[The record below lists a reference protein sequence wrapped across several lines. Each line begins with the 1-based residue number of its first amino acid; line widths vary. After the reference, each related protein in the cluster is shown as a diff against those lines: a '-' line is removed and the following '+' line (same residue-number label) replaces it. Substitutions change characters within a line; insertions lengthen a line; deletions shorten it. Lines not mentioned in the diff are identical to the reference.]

1 MCGVIYP
8 PLHRQGKIPD
18 NKISPLLIY
27 WQPRR
32 GLLKAGYPGHCG
44 WDMTRRT
51 EPLAKVRTGAVIIAA
66 ALLLC
71 GEARAQSSGGGP
83 LGFLDNIFTGSLSKG
98 GQGAPSAQRPGTSAQ
113 AQSAPAGNGAPPP
126 WSGEDGASGH
136 PLMTA
141 SAIREAAAN
150 FDNCVASM
158 WPDAA
163 RRNIS
168 QQSFQRFT
176 AGLAPDLRIMD
187 LMDSQPEFSKSIWD
201 YLDILVND
209 NRLAKG
215 REILAKYKPQFDAVE
230 KAYGVDR
237 YAIAAIWGIE
247 SNYST
252 QMGDRSV
259 LQSTATL
266 ACIGRRQKYFRDEF
280 LSALEILHHG
290 DLRPEQMRGSWAG
303 AFGPTQF
310 MPTAFKRYAVD
321 ADGDGRRDVVDD
333 PADLIAS
340 TANNLKK
347 DGWQTGQTWGYEVV
361 VPAGFNYMLADR
373 AKAMTMA
380 QWEHLGLKRAGGQ
393 PFPHPTEKAYLL
405 APAGAEGPGFL
416 MLQNF
421 RVIMKYNPA
430 EAYAL
435 AIGHFAD
442 RLRGAAPF
450 VQPWP
455 RQERELSRTERLELQ
470 QLLAQRGFYRGTPD
484 GQLGGQT
491 REALRGF
498 QASIGA
504 PADGFASSD
513 VLERL
518 RGR

>member
-1 MCGVIYP
+1 MRSMMANR
-8 PLHRQGKIPD
+8 RQGTAVVLIALAVLALPGAAPAQ
-18 NKISPLLIY
+18 IS
-27 WQPRR
+27 
-32 GLLKAGYPGHCG
+32 
-44 WDMTRRT
+44 
-51 EPLAKVRTGAVIIAA
+51 V
-66 ALLLC
+66 
-71 GEARAQSSGGGP
+71 GGKP
-83 LGFLDNIFTGSLSKG
+83 VTPQTSATGSIPATQPAHSGLVPRAMV
-98 GQGAPSAQRPGTSAQ
+98 QAPPPALGT
-113 AQSAPAGNGAPPP
+113 PAPP
-126 WSGEDGASGH
+126 WSGEDGGSGH

-150 FDNCVASM
+150 FSTCVAGM

-163 RRNIS
+163 RRNITRAN
-168 QQSFQRFT
+168 FERFT

-187 LMDSQPEFSKSIWD
+187 LMDSQPEFTKSIWD

-209 NRLAKG
+209 NRIAKG
-215 REILAKYKPQFDAVE
+215 REVLAKYKPQFDAVE
-230 KAYGVDR
+230 KLYGVDR
-237 YAIAAIWGIE
+237 YVIASIWGVE

-266 ACIGRRQKYFRDEF
+266 SCIGRRQKYFRDEF
-280 LSALEILHHG
+280 LTALEILNRG

-333 PADLIAS
+333 AADLIAS

-347 DGWQTGQTWGYEVV
+347 DGWQTGQTWGFEVV
-361 VPAGFNYMLADR
+361 LPKGFNFMLADR
-373 AKAMTMA
+373 AKAMTIA
-380 QWEHLGLKRAGGQ
+380 QWDHLGVKRAGGQ
-393 PFPHPTEKAYLL
+393 PFPHPSEKAYLL

-430 EAYAL
+430 EAYAM

-442 RLRGAAPF
+442 RLRGGAPF
-450 VQPWP
+450 IQPWP
-455 RQERELSRTERLELQ
+455 RQERVLSRAERLELQ

-484 GQLGGQT
+484 GQLGGMT

-498 QASIGA
+498 QASIGT

-513 VLERL
+513 VLEKL

>member
-1 MCGVIYP
+1 
-8 PLHRQGKIPD
+8 
-18 NKISPLLIY
+18 
-27 WQPRR
+27 
-32 GLLKAGYPGHCG
+32 
-44 WDMTRRT
+44 MTPQM
-51 EPLAKVRTGAVIIAA
+51 EPLAKALAAVLVATG
-66 ALLLC
+66 LL
-71 GEARAQSSGGGP
+71 ASPAYAQ
-83 LGFLDNIFTGSLSKG
+83 
-98 GQGAPSAQRPGTSAQ
+98 
-113 AQSAPAGNGAPPP
+113 QSGNGLPNLFGGIFSGPKPDATPQQPAVPGNTGPIP

-150 FDNCVASM
+150 FNNCVAGM

-168 QQSFQRFT
+168 RESFERFT
-176 AGLAPDLRIMD
+176 AGLTPDLRIMD
-187 LMDSQPEFSKSIWD
+187 LMDAQPEFTKSIWD

-209 NRLAKG
+209 NRLARGK
-215 REILAKYKPQFDAVE
+215 ETLAKYKPQFDAME

-237 YAIAAIWGIE
+237 NIVAAIWGIE

-252 QMGDRSV
+252 QIGDRSV

-266 ACIGRRQKYFRDEF
+266 ACIGRRQAYFKDEF

-290 DLRPEQMRGSWAG
+290 DLRPEQMHGSWAG
-303 AFGPTQF
+303 AFGATQF

-321 ADGDGRRDVVDD
+321 ANGDGRRDVVDD

-347 DGWQTGQTWGYEVV
+347 DGWQTGQSWGYEVS
-361 VPAGFNYMLADR
+361 VPQGFNYMLADR
-373 AKAMTMA
+373 AKTMTFA
-380 QWEHLGLKRAGGQ
+380 QWQQLGVVRANNQ
-393 PFPHPTEKAYLL
+393 AFPNANDKAYLL
-405 APAGAEGPGFL
+405 APAGASGPGFL
-416 MLQNF
+416 MMQNF

-442 RLRGAAPF
+442 RLRGGQPF

-455 RQERELSRTERLELQ
+455 RQERELSRAERLELQ
-470 QLLAQRGFYRGTPD
+470 QLLAQRGFYKGAPD
-484 GQLGGQT
+484 GQFGGET
-491 REALRGF
+491 RQALRGF

-504 PADGFASSD
+504 PADGFATATT
-513 VLERL
+513 LEQL

>member
-1 MCGVIYP
+1 
-8 PLHRQGKIPD
+8 
-18 NKISPLLIY
+18 
-27 WQPRR
+27 
-32 GLLKAGYPGHCG
+32 
-44 WDMTRRT
+44 MTRRT
-51 EPLAKVRTGAVIIAA
+51 GPLAGAAIVA
-66 ALLLC
+66 ALLLLS
-71 GEARAQSSGGGP
+71 GDARAQSSGAGP
-83 LGFLDNIFTGSLSKG
+83 F
-98 GQGAPSAQRPGTSAQ
+98 
-113 AQSAPAGNGAPPP
+113 SAPAQPSPPPAAGSVPLP

-141 SAIREAAAN
+141 AAIREAAAS
-150 FDNCVASM
+150 FGDCVASM

-168 QQSFQRFT
+168 QASFQRFT

-187 LMDSQPEFSKSIWD
+187 LLDSQPEFTKSIWD

-209 NRLAKG
+209 IRLARG
-215 REILAKYKPQFDAVE
+215 REILAQYKPQFDAAE

-237 YAIAAIWGIE
+237 HVIAAIWGIE
-247 SNYST
+247 SNYSA
-252 QMGDRSV
+252 QIGDRSV

-280 LSALEILHHG
+280 LSALEILHRG

-347 DGWQTGQTWGYEVV
+347 DGWQTGQAWGYEVA
-361 VPAGFNYMLADR
+361 VPSGFNYMLADR
-373 AKAMTMA
+373 AKTMTMA
-380 QWEHLGLKRAGGQ
+380 QWEHLGITRAGGER
-393 PFPHPTEKAYLL
+393 FPNPAEKAYLL
-405 APAGAEGPGFL
+405 APAGAQGPGFL

-442 RLRGAAPF
+442 RLRGGAPF

-455 RQERELSRTERLELQ
+455 RQERELSRAERLELQ
-470 QLLAQRGFYRGTPD
+470 QLLAQRGFYQGVPD
-484 GQLGGQT
+484 GQFGGQT
-491 REALRGF
+491 REALRSF
-498 QASIGA
+498 QASIGVS
-504 PADGFASSD
+504 ADGFATAA

-518 RGR
+518 RGP

>member
-1 MCGVIYP
+1 MF
-8 PLHRQGKIPD
+8 GK
-18 NKISPLLIY
+18 
-27 WQPRR
+27 
-32 GLLKAGYPGHCG
+32 
-44 WDMTRRT
+44 
-51 EPLAKVRTGAVIIAA
+51 
-66 ALLLC
+66 AL
-71 GEARAQSSGGGP
+71 AQSSGGGLP
-83 LGFLDNIFTGSLSKG
+83 NPFGNMFSGQKSAAPAPAQTGS
-98 GQGAPSAQRPGTSAQ
+98 SASSTPL
-113 AQSAPAGNGAPPP
+113 P
-126 WSGEDGASGH
+126 WTGEDGASGH
-136 PLMTA
+136 PAMTA

-150 FDNCVASM
+150 FNNCVAGM

-163 RRNIS
+163 KRNIS
-168 QQSFQRFT
+168 QASFQRFT

-187 LMDSQPEFSKSIWD
+187 LMDSQPEFTKSVWD

-209 NRLAKG
+209 NRMATG
-215 REILAKYKPQFDAVE
+215 REVLARYKPQFDAAE

-237 YAIAAIWGIE
+237 YIIASIWGIE

-252 QMGDRSV
+252 MMGDRSV
-259 LQSTATL
+259 LNSTATL

-280 LSALEILHHG
+280 LSALEILHRG
-290 DLRPEQMRGSWAG
+290 DLRPEQLRGSWAG

-310 MPTAFKRYAVD
+310 MPTSFKRFAVD
-321 ADGDGRRDVVDD
+321 ADGDGRRDVVDN

-347 DGWQTGQTWGYEVV
+347 SGWQAGQTLGFEVV
-361 VPAGFNYMLADR
+361 MPKNFNYMLADR
-373 AKAMTMA
+373 ARAMTIA
-380 QWEHLGLKRAGGQ
+380 QWGQLGLTRADGK
-393 PFPHPTEKAYLL
+393 PLPDPAEKAYLL

-442 RLRGAAPF
+442 RLRGGAPF

-455 RQERELSRTERLELQ
+455 RQERTLSRSERLELQ

-484 GQLGGQT
+484 GQFGGHT

-504 PADGFASSD
+504 PADGFASAG

>member
-1 MCGVIYP
+1 M
-8 PLHRQGKIPD
+8 
-18 NKISPLLIY
+18 
-27 WQPRR
+27 
-32 GLLKAGYPGHCG
+32 A
-44 WDMTRRT
+44 TR
-51 EPLAKVRTGAVIIAA
+51 LAVT
-66 ALLLC
+66 LLL
-71 GEARAQSSGGGP
+71 ASALSAAPALAQSSGNGLSNLFGGIFSGPKQDPAVQPQATPGTTGP
-83 LGFLDNIFTGSLSKG
+83 L
-98 GQGAPSAQRPGTSAQ
+98 
-113 AQSAPAGNGAPPP
+113 P

-141 SAIREAAAN
+141 GAIRQAAAN
-150 FDNCVASM
+150 FDNCVAGM

-163 RRNIS
+163 RRGVTEDN
-168 QQSFQRFT
+168 FRRFT
-176 AGLAPDLRIMD
+176 AGLTPDLRLMD
-187 LMDSQPEFSKSIWD
+187 LMDAQPEFTKSIWD

-209 NRLAKG
+209 DRLAKG
-215 REILAKYKPQFDAVE
+215 KEILARYKAQFDATE
-230 KAYGVDR
+230 RAYGVDR
-237 YAIAAIWGIE
+237 TTIAAIWGIE

-259 LQSTATL
+259 VQSTATL
-266 ACIGRRQKYFRDEF
+266 ACVGRRQGYFRDEF
-280 LSALEILHHG
+280 LTALEILNRG

-333 PADLIAS
+333 VADLIAS

-347 DGWQTGQTWGYEVV
+347 DGWQTGQTWGYEVS
-361 VPAGFNYMLADR
+361 VPRGFNYMLADR
-373 AKAMTMA
+373 AKPMTFA
-380 QWEHLGLKRAGGQ
+380 QWQHLGVVRATNQ
-393 PFPHPTEKAYLL
+393 PFPHPNEKAYLL

-416 MLQNF
+416 MMQNF

-442 RLRGAAPF
+442 RLRGGQPF

-455 RQERELSRTERLELQ
+455 RQQRELTRAERLELQ

-484 GQLGGQT
+484 GQFGGET
-491 REALRGF
+491 RQALRNF

-504 PADGFASSD
+504 PADGFATAT
-513 VLERL
+513 VLEQL
-518 RGR
+518 RSR

>member
-1 MCGVIYP
+1 MAAVVV
-8 PLHRQGKIPD
+8 
-18 NKISPLLIY
+18 
-27 WQPRR
+27 
-32 GLLKAGYPGHCG
+32 
-44 WDMTRRT
+44 
-51 EPLAKVRTGAVIIAA
+51 LAVL
-66 ALLLC
+66 ALS
-71 GEARAQSSGGGP
+71 GEARAQASNGNGIQN
-83 LGFLDNIFTGSLSKG
+83 FLDNLFTGSVANNGQRAALAPRG
-98 GQGAPSAQRPGTSAQ
+98 GSEQAPSAPERPASSAVT
-113 AQSAPAGNGAPPP
+113 P

-141 SAIREAAAN
+141 SAIRQAAAN
-150 FDNCVASM
+150 FSSCVAAM

-163 RRNIS
+163 RRHITREN
-168 QQSFQRFT
+168 FERFT
-176 AGLAPDLRIMD
+176 AGLSPDLRIMD
-187 LMDSQPEFSKSIWD
+187 LMDSQPEFTKAIWD
-201 YLDILVND
+201 YLDILVKD
-209 NRLAKG
+209 ARLARG
-215 REILAKYKPQFDAVE
+215 REILATYKPQFDAVE

-266 ACIGRRQKYFRDEF
+266 ACVGRRQKYFRDEF
-280 LSALEILHHG
+280 LATLEILNRG

-321 ADGDGRRDVVDD
+321 GDGDGRRDVVDN

-347 DGWQTGQTWGYEVV
+347 DGWQTGRTWGYEVV
-361 VPAGFNYMLADR
+361 VPNNFNYMLADR
-373 AKAMTMA
+373 AKVMTLA
-380 QWEHLGLKRAGGQ
+380 QWEQLGVRRAGNKA
-393 PFPHPTEKAYLL
+393 FPYPADRAYLL
-405 APAGAEGPGFL
+405 APAGAGGPGFL

-421 RVIMKYNPA
+421 RVFMRYNPA

-442 RLRGAAPF
+442 RLRGGGSF

-455 RQERELSRTERLELQ
+455 RQERVLSRAERLELQ
-470 QLLAQRGFYRGTPD
+470 QLLARQGFYRGTPD
-484 GQLGGQT
+484 GQIGSRT
-491 REALRGF
+491 RKALRGF
-498 QASIGA
+498 QASVGA

-518 RGR
+518 RRR

>member
-1 MCGVIYP
+1 M
-8 PLHRQGKIPD
+8 
-18 NKISPLLIY
+18 
-27 WQPRR
+27 
-32 GLLKAGYPGHCG
+32 
-44 WDMTRRT
+44 
-51 EPLAKVRTGAVIIAA
+51 EPLAKTLATVLVAA
-66 ALLLC
+66 GLLASPAH
-71 GEARAQSSGGGP
+71 GQQS
-83 LGFLDNIFTGSLSKG
+83 
-98 GQGAPSAQRPGTSAQ
+98 
-113 AQSAPAGNGAPPP
+113 GNGLSNLFGGIFSGPKSDAAQQPAVPGNTGPIP

-150 FDNCVASM
+150 FNNCVAGM

-168 QQSFQRFT
+168 RESFERFT
-176 AGLAPDLRIMD
+176 AGLTPDLRIMD
-187 LMDSQPEFSKSIWD
+187 LMDAQPEFTKSIWD

-209 NRLAKG
+209 NRLAMGK
-215 REILAKYKPQFDAVE
+215 ETLAKYRPQFDAME

-237 YAIAAIWGIE
+237 NIVAAIWGIE

-252 QMGDRSV
+252 QIGDRSV

-266 ACIGRRQKYFRDEF
+266 ACIGRRQAYFKDEF

-290 DLRPEQMRGSWAG
+290 DLRPEQMHGSWAG
-303 AFGPTQF
+303 AFGATQF

-347 DGWQTGQTWGYEVV
+347 DGWQTGQSWGYEVS
-361 VPAGFNYMLADR
+361 VPQGFNYMLADR
-373 AKAMTMA
+373 ARTMTFA
-380 QWEHLGLKRAGGQ
+380 QWQNLGVVRANNQ
-393 PFPHPTEKAYLL
+393 PFPNSNDKAYLL
-405 APAGAEGPGFL
+405 APAGASGPGFL
-416 MLQNF
+416 MMQNF

-442 RLRGAAPF
+442 RLRGGQPF

-455 RQERELSRTERLELQ
+455 RQERELSRAERLEVQ

-484 GQLGGQT
+484 GQFGGET
-491 REALRGF
+491 RQALRSF

-504 PADGFASSD
+504 PADGFATATM
-513 VLERL
+513 LEQL

>member
-1 MCGVIYP
+1 MMV
-8 PLHRQGKIPD
+8 K
-18 NKISPLLIY
+18 
-27 WQPRR
+27 RR
-32 GLLKAGYPGHCG
+32 
-44 WDMTRRT
+44 
-51 EPLAKVRTGAVIIAA
+51 
-66 ALLLC
+66 
-71 GEARAQSSGGGP
+71 ARAAIVLGVLLVCSETRAESAGGGP
-83 LGFLDNIFTGSLSKG
+83 MSFLENLFTGSLMKAG
-98 GQGAPSAQRPGTSAQ
+98 PNTPAAPMQPVPGSASTAL
-113 AQSAPAGNGAPPP
+113 P

-168 QQSFQRFT
+168 QASFQRFT
-176 AGLAPDLRIMD
+176 TGLTPDLRIME
-187 LMDSQPEFSKSIWD
+187 LMDSQPEFTKSIWD

-215 REILAKYKPQFDAVE
+215 RDILAKYKPQFDATE

-280 LSALEILHHG
+280 LAALEILHHG

-321 ADGDGRRDVVDD
+321 ANGDGRRDVVDD
-333 PADLIAS
+333 VADLIAS

-347 DGWQTGQTWGYEVV
+347 DGWQAGQSWGYEVV
-361 VPAGFNYMLADR
+361 VPLKFDYMLADR
-373 AKAMTMA
+373 AKAMTIA
-380 QWEHLGLKRAGGQ
+380 QWEHLGIKRPGSQ
-393 PFPHPTEKAYLL
+393 PFPNPADKAYLL

-416 MLQNF
+416 MLQSF

-442 RLRGAAPF
+442 RLRGSAPF

-455 RQERELSRTERLELQ
+455 RQERELSRAERLELQ
-470 QLLAQRGFYRGTPD
+470 QLLVQRGFYRGVPD

-491 REALRGF
+491 RQALRGF
-498 QASIGA
+498 QAEIGA
-504 PADGFASSD
+504 PADGFASSN
-513 VLERL
+513 VLDRL
-518 RGR
+518 RSRN

>member
-1 MCGVIYP
+1 
-8 PLHRQGKIPD
+8 
-18 NKISPLLIY
+18 LI
-27 WQPRR
+27 
-32 GLLKAGYPGHCG
+32 
-44 WDMTRRT
+44 
-51 EPLAKVRTGAVIIAA
+51 LALILTA
-66 ALLLC
+66 ALGC
-71 GEARAQSSGGGP
+71 WGGSAFAQSPTTGP
-83 LGFLDNIFTGSLSKG
+83 LDFLGNIFGGSKDSQAS
-98 GQGAPSAQRPGTSAQ
+98 QGAQGQSTPASGTAQ
-113 AQSAPAGNGAPPP
+113 P

-141 SAIREAAAN
+141 SAIRQAASN
-150 FDNCVASM
+150 FDNCIAAM

-168 QQSFQRFT
+168 QANFQRFT
-176 AGLAPDLRIMD
+176 AGLSPDLRIMD
-187 LMDSQPEFSKSIWD
+187 LMDSQPEFTKAIWD
-201 YLDILVND
+201 YLDILVSD
-209 NRLAKG
+209 ARLARG
-215 REILAKYKPQFDAVE
+215 REILAKYKPQFDAAE

-237 YAIAAIWGIE
+237 YVIAAIWGIE

-252 QMGDRSV
+252 QMGERSV

-266 ACIGRRQKYFRDEF
+266 ACIGRRQNYFRDEF
-280 LSALEILHHG
+280 LSALEILDHG

-321 ADGDGRRDVVDD
+321 ANGDGRRDVVDD

-347 DGWQTGQTWGYEVV
+347 DGWQTGQSWGYEVV
-361 VPAGFNYMLADR
+361 VPKGFNYMLADR
-373 AKAMTMA
+373 AKAMTLA
-380 QWEHLGLKRAGGQ
+380 QWERLGIKRANGQ
-393 PFPHPTEKAYLL
+393 PFPASAEKAYLL
-405 APAGAEGPGFL
+405 APAGAEGPGFM

-442 RLRGAAPF
+442 RLRGASPF
-450 VQPWP
+450 VQGWP
-455 RQERELSRTERLELQ
+455 RQERELTRAERLELQ

-484 GQLGGQT
+484 GQFGGET
-491 REALRGF
+491 RQALRSF

-504 PADGFASSD
+504 PADGFASSQM
-513 VLERL
+513 LEQL
-518 RGR
+518 RGH

>member
-1 MCGVIYP
+1 M
-8 PLHRQGKIPD
+8 
-18 NKISPLLIY
+18 
-27 WQPRR
+27 
-32 GLLKAGYPGHCG
+32 
-44 WDMTRRT
+44 
-51 EPLAKVRTGAVIIAA
+51 A
-66 ALLLC
+66 ALMLPS
-71 GEARAQSSGGGP
+71 GSAEAQSSGLSGLFGG
-83 LGFLDNIFTGSLSKG
+83 IFSPPSGASQPQP
-98 GQGAPSAQRPGTSAQ
+98 GQGGAQ
-113 AQSAPAGNGAPPP
+113 P

-141 SAIREAAAN
+141 DAIRQAAAN
-150 FDNCVASM
+150 FDNCIASM

-163 RRNIS
+163 RRNVS
-168 QQSFQRFT
+168 QQNFQRFT
-176 AGLAPDLRIMD
+176 TGLSPDLRIMD
-187 LMDSQPEFSKSIWD
+187 FLDSQPEFSKSIWD

-209 NRLAKG
+209 ARLAKG
-215 REILAKYKPQFDAVE
+215 AEILARYKPQFDATE

-237 YAIAAIWGIE
+237 YIIAAIWGIE

-252 QMGDRSV
+252 QIGDRSV

-266 ACIGRRQKYFRDEF
+266 ACIGRRQAYFRDEF
-280 LSALEILHHG
+280 LSALEILDHG

-347 DGWQTGQTWGYEVV
+347 DGWQNGQSWGYEVV
-361 VPAGFNYMLADR
+361 VPKGFNYMLADR
-373 AKAMTMA
+373 ARTMTVA
-380 QWEHLGLKRAGGQ
+380 QWERLGIVSATGRA
-393 PFPHPTEKAYLL
+393 FPSPAEKAYLL

-442 RLRGAAPF
+442 RLRGGQPF
-450 VQPWP
+450 VQSWP
-455 RQERELSRTERLELQ
+455 RQERELSRSERLELQ
-470 QLLAQRGFYRGTPD
+470 QLLAQRGFYQGTPD
-484 GQLGGQT
+484 GQIGGQT

-504 PADGFASSD
+504 PADGFASAD
-513 VLERL
+513 MLERL

>member
-1 MCGVIYP
+1 MQSV
-8 PLHRQGKIPD
+8 
-18 NKISPLLIY
+18 
-27 WQPRR
+27 
-32 GLLKAGYPGHCG
+32 AG
-44 WDMTRRT
+44 
-51 EPLAKVRTGAVIIAA
+51 LAKRAGSVTSGALVAA
-66 ALLLC
+66 ALLLPAC
-71 GEARAQSSGGGP
+71 
-83 LGFLDNIFTGSLSKG
+83 
-98 GQGAPSAQRPGTSAQ
+98 AQ
-113 AQSAPAGNGAPPP
+113 AQAQNGLSNLFGGIFSGSNPAPAQAPPGPGGAQTGAQP

-136 PLMTA
+136 LLMTA
-141 SAIREAAAN
+141 AAIREAAGN
-150 FDNCVASM
+150 FNNCVAGM

-163 RRNIS
+163 RRGITQENF
-168 QQSFQRFT
+168 QSFT

-187 LMDSQPEFSKSIWD
+187 LMDSQPEFTKSIWD

-215 REILAKYKPQFDAVE
+215 REVLAKYKAQFDATE
-230 KAYGVDR
+230 RATGVDR
-237 YAIAAIWGIE
+237 YIIASIWGIE

-266 ACIGRRQKYFRDEF
+266 ACIGRRQAYFKDEF
-280 LSALEILHHG
+280 LSALEILNRG

-310 MPTAFKRYAVD
+310 MPTAFKRFAVD
-321 ADGDGRRDVVDD
+321 GDGDGRRDVVDN
-333 PADLIAS
+333 PTDLIAS

-347 DGWQTGQTWGYEVV
+347 DGWQAGQTWGLEVV
-361 VPAGFNYMLADR
+361 VPQGFNYMQADR
-373 AKAMTMA
+373 AKAMPIA
-380 QWEHLGLKRAGGQ
+380 QWEKLGLKRPTGQ
-393 PFPHPTEKAYLL
+393 LFPHPAEKAYLL
-405 APAGAEGPGFL
+405 APAGAQGPGFL
-416 MLQNF
+416 MLQNY

-442 RLRGAAPF
+442 RLRGGAPF

-470 QLLAQRGFYRGTPD
+470 QLLAQRGFYKGTPD
-484 GQLGGQT
+484 GQFGGQT
-491 REALRGF
+491 REALRNF
-498 QASIGA
+498 QASIGV